1 MGGLTK
7 FRLCPDFQQE
17 KTITAITDLF
27 QLNVLPATIGINA
40 VSGIKLITPTA
51 FNNYC
56 TGFLLIY

>member
-17 KTITAITDLF
+17 KTITAITALF

-51 FNNYC
+51 FNN
-56 TGFLLIY
+56 